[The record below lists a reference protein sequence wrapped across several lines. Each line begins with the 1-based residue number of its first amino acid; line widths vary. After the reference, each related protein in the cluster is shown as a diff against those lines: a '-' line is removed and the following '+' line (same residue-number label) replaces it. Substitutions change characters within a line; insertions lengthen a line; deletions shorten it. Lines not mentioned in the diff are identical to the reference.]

1 MLRWLA
7 IGLVVAGY
15 LGIYSA
21 WTAGR
26 LDRLHARLDA
36 ARSALDAQ
44 LRERATVALTIPRLR
59 DAAGR
64 ALDMPGLG
72 PDREQVENAL
82 SRELRGVR
90 PTDELNEVV
99 TRAGFARAFHNDA
112 VRDALALR
120 RRWIVRLLHLAGHAP
135 HPTYFEIDDVS
146 GDGATVNR
154 STEISDVAGSAAPY
168 D

>member
-7 IGLVVAGY
+7 VGLVVAGF

-26 LDRLHARLDA
+26 LDRMHARLDA

-44 LRERATVALTIPRLR
+44 LRERATVALVIPHLR
-59 DAAGR
+59 ESAR
-64 ALDMPGLG
+64 RCLNMPGLG
-72 PDREQVENAL
+72 PEREQAENVL
-82 SRELRGVR
+82 SRDLRAA
-90 PTDELNEVV
+90 PPSDELNEVV

-120 RRWIVRLLHLAGHAP
+120 RRWIVRLLHLAGRAP
-135 HPTYFEIDDVS
+135 LPSYFEIDD
-146 GDGATVNR
+146 ATVNR
-154 STEISDVAGSAAPY
+154 SAEISDVAGTKAPY